1 MHALDEGLLAGFLAD
16 GGSGAG
22 LKGPSR
28 DGVDAELVLAA
39 HFPGQGAGVALQLGF
54 GRGHA
59 PTVAGNH
66 LLSTAR
72 RAMTRMVVV
81 RWLAYA
87 AKRCLGKVSRDE
99 KYK

>member
-1 MHALDEGLLAGFLAD
+1 MAGLSKKMVHALDEGLLAGFLAD
-16 GGSGAG
+16 GGRGAG
-22 LKGPSR
+22 LEGPRR

-66 LLSTAR
+66 LFEAR
-72 RAMTRMVVV
+72 RGEQR
-81 RWLAYA
+81 REGQWW
-87 AKRCLGKVSRDE
+87 
-99 KYK
+99 